1 MLLIHIFLRRKPAS
15 LESKNV
21 PIEKLGSGQRSMF
34 EKRDANP
41 EREPDLINFDAE
53 ERDQFEDGS
62 SGSHS
67 TYRPNYPFD
76 KTDNNQDIF
85 KTLEDKARSS
95 QKKTIGRPQS
105 LFTGSSFSVPTAY
118 HETTTPYGDFA
129 ADRAQQ
135 GQVLSENDINYFLN
149 DDNTFDAFDNDD
161 DLDEIIEAFNPNV
174 KVR

>member
-1 MLLIHIFLRRKPAS
+1 
-15 LESKNV
+15 
-21 PIEKLGSGQRSMF
+21 MF
-34 EKRDANP
+34 EKRDANQV
-41 EREPDLINFDAE
+41 PDLINLDENDE

-67 TYRPNYPFD
+67 TYRPNYLFD

-85 KTLEDKARSS
+85 KTLEDNARSS

-118 HETTTPYGDFA
+118 HETTTPYGDFVG
-129 ADRAQQ
+129 DRAQQ

-174 KVR
+174 KVKE